1 MRGRQI
7 KLKVTYVRFED
18 LDRQEQ
24 ARITRYRELL
34 DKDVERILGE
44 IVERDRAE
52 KAKQKNGSGKESK

>member
-52 KAKQKNGSGKESK
+52 KAKQKNDSGKETK

>member
-1 MRGRQI
+1 MRGKQI

-18 LDRQEQ
+18 LDPQEQ
-24 ARITRYRELL
+24 ARVTRYRKLL

-52 KAKQKNGSGKESK
+52 KAKQKNDSGKETK

>member
-24 ARITRYRELL
+24 VRITRYRELL

-52 KAKQKNGSGKESK
+52 KAKQKNDRGKETK

>member
-1 MRGRQI
+1 MRGKQI

-24 ARITRYRELL
+24 ARVTHYRKLL

-52 KAKQKNGSGKESK
+52 KAKQKNDSGKETK

>member
-24 ARITRYRELL
+24 ARVTRYRELL

-52 KAKQKNGSGKESK
+52 KAKQKNDSGKETK

>member
-24 ARITRYRELL
+24 ARVTRYRELL
-34 DKDVERILGE
+34 DKDVEHILGE

-52 KAKQKNGSGKESK
+52 KAKQKKDSGKETK